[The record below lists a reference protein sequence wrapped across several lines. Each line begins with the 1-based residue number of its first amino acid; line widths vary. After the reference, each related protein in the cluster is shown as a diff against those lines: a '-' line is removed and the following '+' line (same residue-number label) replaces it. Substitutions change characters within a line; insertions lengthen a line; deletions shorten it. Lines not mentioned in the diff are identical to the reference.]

1 MVENGLTTASV
12 DINCEADKKSFQC
25 FKVIFYTLPFF
36 LLKFWKTKNQTL
48 SQNSSVQVSQN
59 DVILQNQI
67 KLENDVSL
75 AGFIAFFCYMK
86 YKFIYI
92 MYRFI

>member
-1 MVENGLTTASV
+1 MVENGLTTASI
-12 DINCEADKKSFQC
+12 DINCEADKESFHC
-25 FKVIFYTLPFF
+25 YTVTIYNLKLFNFYLFE
-36 LLKFWKTKNQTL
+36 FWKTKNQTL

-75 AGFIAFFCYMK
+75 TGLIEFLCYMN
-86 YKFIYI
+86 FIL
-92 MYRFI
+92 